1 MIKEVSKNLERRKER
16 NMIIII
22 IIIIIIIK
30 ITITITITTKII
42 IITMTIKIS
51 KICFKYVL
59 ETKPCLCNVL
69 GVIGTP

>member
-22 IIIIIIIK
+22 IIII